1 MLELCKCG
9 SAVQRCQLREL
20 RVGSG
25 PTVLVDRDPAGDGV
39 RPCAK
44 VLTVTELW
52 VGAQRAEERLL
63 KRVLCTCTAESA
75 HQEREDLLAVLFVK
89 ALEGRQRHRRHLE

>member
-9 SAVQRCQLREL
+9 SAIQRGQLREL

-25 PTVLVDRDPAGDGV
+25 PTVLVDRDPAGDRV

-44 VLTVTELW
+44 VLAVTELR

-63 KRVLCTCTAESA
+63 KGVLGARPAESA
-75 HQEREDLLAVLFVK
+75 HQEREDLLAVLFVE
-89 ALEGRQRHRRHLE
+89 ALEGRQSHRR